1 MGPGLGQVHWARCSG
16 RGGRGKGSLGRC
28 ACGLPGWKR
37 KELDCRVVR
46 GRRVWR
52 EEAARACARTQRPA
66 HPRGAGVVRP
76 SVVRPLVPAPPGS
89 CAPGSCA
96 PGRAATALRSQ
107 SAAPSGLTHTFPAWK
122 GNARKRAG
130 HLGAPLKGGVHLQ
143 ANLHPPPGEAAPGP
157 RFS

>member
-1 MGPGLGQVHWARCSG
+1 MRMRTHPKARVLLGCARASP
-16 RGGRGKGSLGRC
+16 RRRSRAPLGR
-28 ACGLPGWKR
+28 A
-37 KELDCRVVR
+37 
-46 GRRVWR
+46 
-52 EEAARACARTQRPA
+52 
-66 HPRGAGVVRP
+66 
-76 SVVRPLVPAPPGS
+76 PL
-89 CAPGSCA
+89 GSCA

-122 GNARKRAG
+122 GNARKRAS

>member
-1 MGPGLGQVHWARCSG
+1 MRTHPKARLQLGCARASP
-16 RGGRGKGSLGRC
+16 RRRSRAPLGR
-28 ACGLPGWKR
+28 A
-37 KELDCRVVR
+37 
-46 GRRVWR
+46 
-52 EEAARACARTQRPA
+52 
-66 HPRGAGVVRP
+66 
-76 SVVRPLVPAPPGS
+76 PLGS
-89 CAPGSCA
+89 CAPGSCVPGSCVPGSCA
-96 PGRAATALRSQ
+96 PGCAATALRSQ